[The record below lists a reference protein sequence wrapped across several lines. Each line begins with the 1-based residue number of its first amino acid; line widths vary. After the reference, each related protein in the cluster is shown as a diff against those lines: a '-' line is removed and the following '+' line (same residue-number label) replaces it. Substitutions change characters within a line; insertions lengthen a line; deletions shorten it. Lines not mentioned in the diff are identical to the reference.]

1 MRWLVGCAALV
12 GCTGDADKD
21 VTRLMDTGWFDD
33 TDPGSELC
41 PARLASTVPV
51 DGATGWYW
59 RNGLEVRVEVASD
72 VYAVRLTTATGR
84 EVPVT
89 VTASDSGLVLAVT
102 FDGGLD
108 PDTEHVLQIT
118 DCEGP
123 HEARFTTSSYGRPV
137 ASGTASLFRRTYQ
150 LGISDVGAVWLEPSG
165 LGELLGSFFD
175 TPVLLGVQ
183 YVDPDTL
190 DLIGAIGV
198 TTLGHTGQ
206 DFNYPSWSFP
216 ATDFSGAPYFEIVAD
231 QVDLQ
236 VSGYPLPIFDFHLTG
251 TFAEDGA
258 TFGGGVLQGLG
269 DTRYSGGAL
278 GQPNNPRAM
287 CNFGQGLGVAC
298 QPCPDGEVL
307 CLKVDVHNLVA
318 RELPDVVLRPLG
330 GAP

>member
-1 MRWLVGCAALV
+1 MTTTFTHTAEHPMSLQLVTGPSESITLV
-12 GCTGDADKD
+12 EAK
-21 VTRLMDTGWFDD
+21 LH
-33 TDPGSELC
+33 L
-41 PARLASTVPV
+41 
-51 DGATGWYW
+51 
-59 RNGLEVRVEVASD
+59 RVENSD
-72 VYAVRLTTATGR
+72 DDSLISVLISAAR
-84 EVPVT
+84 E
-89 VTASDSGLVLAVT
+89 
-102 FDGGLD
+102 
-108 PDTEHVLQIT
+108 
-118 DCEGP
+118 DCE
-123 HEARFTTSSYGRPV
+123 HQLGRGIG
-137 ASGTASLFRRTYQ
+137 SQTWRRT
-150 LGISDVGAVWLEPSG
+150 LDAFPSG
-165 LGELLGSFFD
+165 GIELGMP
-175 TPVLLGVQ
+175 PVSAVSSVQ